1 MGPVLSARHGEP
13 DPQLP
18 RSKGLQDHIKRS
30 TITVRGCWDRHQ
42 GHMSAGDGSL
52 EDYVIVWGKGNIDH
66 DQSGRDTH
74 AQELSAQTLILD
86 SFHYIGAI
94 FADSP

>member
-1 MGPVLSARHGEP
+1 
-13 DPQLP
+13 
-18 RSKGLQDHIKRS
+18 
-30 TITVRGCWDRHQ
+30 
-42 GHMSAGDGSL
+42 MSAGDGSL